1 MKMKSLHKK
10 LRRKDRRLSF
20 LFFMEKKR
28 IGVHVYYQKIYKHLP
43 FIYYFSIFP
52 LKIESNMGLYIFY
65 LKEETQMNKWVKSLT
80 AMALASSLLM
90 VGCSKGEDKKKEDD
104 TTTQQEDKKD
114 KETSGTEKSTDSK
127 EKK

>member
-1 MKMKSLHKK
+1 
-10 LRRKDRRLSF
+10 
-20 LFFMEKKR
+20 
-28 IGVHVYYQKIYKHLP
+28 
-43 FIYYFSIFP
+43 
-52 LKIESNMGLYIFY
+52 
-65 LKEETQMNKWVKSLT
+65 MNKWVKSLT

-104 TTTQQEDKKD
+104 TTTQKEDKKD

>member
-1 MKMKSLHKK
+1 MQ
-10 LRRKDRRLSF
+10 
-20 LFFMEKKR
+20 
-28 IGVHVYYQKIYKHLP
+28 VP
-43 FIYYFSIFP
+43 
-52 LKIESNMGLYIFY
+52 
-65 LKEETQMNKWVKSLT
+65 
-80 AMALASSLLM
+80 LLM

>member
-1 MKMKSLHKK
+1 
-10 LRRKDRRLSF
+10 
-20 LFFMEKKR
+20 
-28 IGVHVYYQKIYKHLP
+28 
-43 FIYYFSIFP
+43 
-52 LKIESNMGLYIFY
+52 
-65 LKEETQMNKWVKSLT
+65 MNKWVKSLT

-127 EKK
+127 ERNNVIIELPLLCEEAFVVN

>member
-1 MKMKSLHKK
+1 M
-10 LRRKDRRLSF
+10 
-20 LFFMEKKR
+20 
-28 IGVHVYYQKIYKHLP
+28 YYQKIYKYLP
-43 FIYYFSIFP
+43 LIYYFSIFP

>member
-1 MKMKSLHKK
+1 MNICTYLLSENLQIFTVY
-10 LRRKDRRLSF
+10 LLFFNLSF
-20 LFFMEKKR
+20 
-28 IGVHVYYQKIYKHLP
+28 
-43 FIYYFSIFP
+43 
-52 LKIESNMGLYIFY
+52 KIESNMGLYIFY
-65 LKEETQMNKWVKSLT
+65 QKEETQMNKWVKSLT

>member
-1 MKMKSLHKK
+1 
-10 LRRKDRRLSF
+10 
-20 LFFMEKKR
+20 
-28 IGVHVYYQKIYKHLP
+28 
-43 FIYYFSIFP
+43 
-52 LKIESNMGLYIFY
+52 
-65 LKEETQMNKWVKSLT
+65 MNKWVKSLT

-127 EKK
+127 EIMNNRASSFMRGSFLL

>member
-1 MKMKSLHKK
+1 MYIYILSENLQIFTVY
-10 LRRKDRRLSF
+10 LLFFNLSF
-20 LFFMEKKR
+20 
-28 IGVHVYYQKIYKHLP
+28 IND
-43 FIYYFSIFP
+43 
-52 LKIESNMGLYIFY
+52 NMGLYIFY
-65 LKEETQMNKWVKSLT
+65 QKEETQMNKWVKSLT

>member
-1 MKMKSLHKK
+1 MNTCTCM
-10 LRRKDRRLSF
+10 
-20 LFFMEKKR
+20 
-28 IGVHVYYQKIYKHLP
+28 YYQKIYKYLP

-65 LKEETQMNKWVKSLT
+65 QKEEAQMNKWVKSLT

>member
-1 MKMKSLHKK
+1 
-10 LRRKDRRLSF
+10 
-20 LFFMEKKR
+20 
-28 IGVHVYYQKIYKHLP
+28 
-43 FIYYFSIFP
+43 
-52 LKIESNMGLYIFY
+52 
-65 LKEETQMNKWVKSLT
+65 MNKWVKSFT